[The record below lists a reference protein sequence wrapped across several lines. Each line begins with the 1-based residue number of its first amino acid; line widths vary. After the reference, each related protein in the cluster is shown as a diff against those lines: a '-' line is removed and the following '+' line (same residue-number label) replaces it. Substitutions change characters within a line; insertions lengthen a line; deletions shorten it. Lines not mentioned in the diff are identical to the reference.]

1 MAVKQVLTLT
11 MKISRWVKEE
21 TMLQMVMLLRQ
32 VLLAQLTKKNPIEV
46 QLPLVTTKMVLLRK
60 ILKKTMPI
68 RLQLL

>member
-1 MAVKQVLTLT
+1 MAVKQVLTST

-32 VLLAQLTKKNPIEV
+32 MLLAQLTKKNPIEV

-68 RLQLL
+68 RLQ

>member
-1 MAVKQVLTLT
+1 MAVKQVLTST

-21 TMLQMVMLLRQ
+21 TMLQMVIILRQ

-68 RLQLL
+68 RLQ

>member
-68 RLQLL
+68 RLQ